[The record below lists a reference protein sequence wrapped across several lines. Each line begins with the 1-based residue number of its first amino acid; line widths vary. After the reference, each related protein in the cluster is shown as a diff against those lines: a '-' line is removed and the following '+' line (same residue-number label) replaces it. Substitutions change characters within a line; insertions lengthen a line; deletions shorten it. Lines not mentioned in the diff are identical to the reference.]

1 MKNRRNR
8 HRLKEIRKDYHI
20 FLWLVI
26 GIGLLLFVVGI
37 IKFLFFQPEV
47 AVNARYLQPNI
58 DNGGVIFIAGAVLLA
73 CGIQIEEQGKSNKRY
88 LGYRK

>member
-1 MKNRRNR
+1 
-8 HRLKEIRKDYHI
+8 
-20 FLWLVI
+20 
-26 GIGLLLFVVGI
+26 
-37 IKFLFFQPEV
+37 
-47 AVNARYLQPNI
+47 LQPNI